1 MGTSS
6 SYGGPKGK
14 NPLLPTGFEDEFSG
28 SDTNDSQTTPPDTND
43 NQATTPDVQVNPET
57 EKWRNAKSQIS
68 KLIKGTSGNTG
79 GAVSSYVSALGGA
92 RKAAGTAYSGK
103 STTAKLGGLLSR
115 VSSSGFR
122 STLDHYNI
130 DYHERN
136 IEEVLSDLVNK
147 LAPSPDTKEDSI
159 ARNAL
164 LDVMEILYD
173 KISENDGNLDLLD
186 QLDKETFNEMME
198 AYISFYIYER
208 LLSDLESRIEI
219 YAQDSQSALDIEE
232 KIKEYIKGNVK
243 NKLNDKDFSEIDYN
257 ANSIQEIIEQIY
269 SDCYEVIEGSI

>member
-1 MGTSS
+1 ME
-6 SYGGPKGK
+6 
-14 NPLLPTGFEDEFSG
+14 LLYE
-28 SDTNDSQTTPPDTND
+28 
-43 NQATTPDVQVNPET
+43 
-57 EKWRNAKSQIS
+57 
-68 KLIKGTSGNTG
+68 
-79 GAVSSYVSALGGA
+79 
-92 RKAAGTAYSGK
+92 
-103 STTAKLGGLLSR
+103 
-115 VSSSGFR
+115 
-122 STLDHYNI
+122 
-130 DYHERN
+130 
-136 IEEVLSDLVNK
+136 
-147 LAPSPDTKEDSI
+147 
-159 ARNAL
+159 
-164 LDVMEILYD
+164 
-173 KISENDGNLDLLD
+173 KISENYGNLDLLD